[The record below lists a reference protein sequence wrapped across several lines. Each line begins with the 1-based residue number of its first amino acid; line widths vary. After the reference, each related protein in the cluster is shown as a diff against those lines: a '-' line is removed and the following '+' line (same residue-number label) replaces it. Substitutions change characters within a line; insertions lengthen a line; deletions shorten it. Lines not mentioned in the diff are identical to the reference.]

1 MVHRSWGA
9 AAVAACALPLL
20 AEGFQT
26 LPGAWNGAAG
36 SAGRRSLALSS
47 GGGYRRAAVTG
58 ARMTASK
65 DKVEQASAF
74 QNEAAGE
81 AVCFDGG
88 CMAINPEHSKGMD
101 MVEAEL
107 RELSEVE
114 ARLRRE
120 GALMLLEKLQE
131 ASGGSNAASVPA
143 KVSEEEPVEEKES
156 IIKRKLAGRAGP
168 TVWSEFGALAAET
181 GGVNLGQGF
190 PNWSPPDF
198 VMGE

>member
-1 MVHRSWGA
+1 MK
-9 AAVAACALPLL
+9 
-20 AEGFQT
+20 
-26 LPGAWNGAAG
+26 
-36 SAGRRSLALSS
+36 
-47 GGGYRRAAVTG
+47 
-58 ARMTASK
+58 MTASK
-65 DKVEQASAF
+65 DKVGQAASF
-74 QNEAAGE
+74 EAGVAGE

-88 CMAINPEHSKGMD
+88 CMAMNPEHSKGMD

-131 ASGGSNAASVPA
+131 ASGGNVAEVPKEA
-143 KVSEEEPVEEKES
+143 QEDAEEQS

-190 PNWSPPDF
+190 PNWNPPDF
-198 VMGE
+198 VMGEPF

>member
-1 MVHRSWGA
+1 MVYRSWGA

-26 LPGAWNGAAG
+26 LPGAWNGAG
-36 SAGRRSLALSS
+36 VGRRSLALSH
-47 GGGYRRAAVTG
+47 GGGCRRAAVTG
-58 ARMTASK
+58 AKMTASK

-74 QNEAAGE
+74 QDEAAGE

-88 CMAINPEHSKGMD
+88 CMAIDPKHSKGMD

-131 ASGGSNAASVPA
+131 ASGGSNTASVPA
-143 KVSEEEPVEEKES
+143 KVSKEEEPVEEKET

-198 VMGE
+198 VMG